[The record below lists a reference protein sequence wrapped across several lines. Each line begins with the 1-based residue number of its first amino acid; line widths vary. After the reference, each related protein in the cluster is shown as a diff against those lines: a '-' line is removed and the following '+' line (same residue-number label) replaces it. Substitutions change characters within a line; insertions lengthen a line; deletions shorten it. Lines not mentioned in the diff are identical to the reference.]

1 MTTTGSWMGIS
12 PPKCRINS
20 ETPHLRGEETG
31 ALVNAAIAALT
42 RPHHANKPPVPLVWP
57 PPDRPRPTPGG
68 PDRHAAVV
76 NLPARPHPGRDAQ
89 AGVGRVDYGPPA

>member
-1 MTTTGSWMGIS
+1 MTTS
-12 PPKCRINS
+12 PNHPKNGHRH
-20 ETPHLRGEETG
+20 PRLRGEETG
-31 ALVNAAIAALT
+31 ALVDAAIAALT